1 MGSITLSRRARK
13 LLAGCLATLVLLFV
27 SFIDN
32 MNGPDG
38 GLTGQCREGSSRQ
51 CTVFPRKIWQIWK
64 TDPLSFEERELIV
77 ARSWTSKN
85 PGYRYEVLT
94 DQHDIQYVK
103 THFGPNGYNRP
114 DIVEVYS
121 ALKARI
127 IKADLLRYLVM
138 YVEGGVYADID
149 VEDLKPIDRFIPD
162 RYDEHD
168 VDMVIGVEIDEP
180 DFRDHPILGQK
191 SRSFCQWTFMCKPRL
206 PVMLRL
212 VEDIL
217 TWLRALSEKQKK
229 PISELEMDFD
239 DVITGTGPSAFTN
252 AVLAEMS
259 LAVGYDVTWDT
270 FHDMVESKLVG
281 GFLVLTV
288 EAFAAG
294 QGHSDSGNHGA
305 RTALVKHHYHASGW
319 PNKHP
324 RYKHPIYGEVEKCN
338 WNKQCVRQWDENT
351 AAFAAL
357 SVEEQEIQIAQKKAA
372 DEEEERLRAAEEAK
386 ARENEEAQNVWF
398 IARLGRVLQVK
409 FNPPPFSS
417 SISLWA

>member
-1 MGSITLSRRARK
+1 MGSVTLSRRAHG
-13 LLAGCLATLVLLFV
+13 LH
-27 SFIDN
+27 
-32 MNGPDG
+32 G
-38 GLTGQCREGSSRQ
+38 GLTGQCREGSSRHSRQ
-51 CTVFPRKIWQIWK
+51 STLFPKKIWQIWK
-64 TDPLSFEERELIV
+64 TDPLSFEERDLIM

-85 PGYRYEVLT
+85 PAYRYEVLT
-94 DQHDIQYVK
+94 DQHDIQYVE
-103 THFGPNGYNRP
+103 THFGPDGYNRP

-121 ALKARI
+121 ALKAKI

-149 VEDLKPIDRFIPD
+149 VEALKPIDRFIPD

-212 VEDIL
+212 IEDIL
-217 TWLRALSEKQKK
+217 TWLHALSEKQKK

-239 DVITGTGPSAFTN
+239 DVITGTGPSAFTS

-259 LAVGYDVTWDT
+259 LAVGYDVIWDT
-270 FHDMVESKLVG
+270 FHDMAESKLIG

-288 EAFAAG
+288 EGFAAG

-357 SVEEQEIQIAQKKAA
+357 SAEEQEIQIAQQKAA
-372 DEEEERLRAAEEAK
+372 DDERERLRAAEEA
-386 ARENEEAQNVWF
+386 RENEVAAAEVDLKVDSNQM
-398 IARLGRVLQVK
+398 LK
-409 FNPPPFSS
+409 P
-417 SISLWA
+417 